1 MRQGK
6 RRRPYLMA
14 TPKNIVTI
22 PTPATLREG
31 YCLCQD
37 PVCPR
42 AHMTVSY
49 IARRIG
55 AAHI

>member
-22 PTPATLREG
+22 PTPATVRDG
-31 YCLCQD
+31 YCLCQS
-37 PVCPR
+37 PTCPR
-42 AHMTVSY
+42 PHMSVAF
-49 IARRIG
+49 IRKRIG